1 MSPRWTWGAR
11 GWPQWRS
18 HWRVLHAWP
27 LSAQCLLLSAM
38 ALLMS
43 LWLSWQV
50 SDQAWLTW
58 WQAQQREEG
67 AWQQLQSLQR
77 QVDQHQ
83 QRVAALQAMRHPSG
97 QDWPA
102 WVSTPPNTSP
112 NIRDAELQ
120 ARRDW
125 SGSLTSLLVAW
136 QAFAQQAPQVRV
148 NAFVL
153 SAANPQGSLG
163 SAMELN
169 LQLHTQDDAEQALKR
184 FGAANAK
191 PTPTAVLPDERLP
204 ARLFNPFDATGLP
217 QGLPTL
223 EPTLSNQA
231 GLPDAELSQWQWLG
245 AVTSGNK
252 SLALL
257 THEGQ
262 LYALKPGQALG
273 AQGGEVTQVNADHLW
288 LRQWVAD
295 SHGQWQ
301 ARSNRW
307 PVKGTP

>member
-1 MSPRWTWGAR
+1 MSPRWTWGAHA
-11 GWPQWRS
+11 WPQWRS

-50 SDQAWLTW
+50 SGQAWLTW
-58 WQAQQREEG
+58 WQAQQREED
-67 AWQQLQSLQR
+67 AWLQLQTLQG

-102 WVSTPPNTSP
+102 WVSISP
-112 NIRDAELQ
+112 NNRDAQLQ
-120 ARRDW
+120 GGRDW
-125 SGSLTSLLVAW
+125 SGSLPKLLVAW
-136 QAFAQQAPQVRV
+136 QTFAQQTPQARV
-148 NAFVL
+148 NAFVV
-153 SAANPQGSLG
+153 SAVNTK
-163 SAMELN
+163 ELN

-184 FGAANAK
+184 FATSSAK
-191 PTPTAVLPDERLP
+191 LTPEPELPNGQLP
-204 ARLFNPFDATGLP
+204 ARLFNPFDATGLS

-223 EPTLSNQA
+223 EPTVRAQT
-231 GLPDAELSQWQWLG
+231 GLPEAELSQWQWVG
-245 AVTSGNK
+245 AVTSGNQ

-262 LYALKPGQALG
+262 LYNIKPGQALG
-273 AQGGEVTQVNADHLW
+273 AQGGEVTQVGIDHLW

-295 SHGQWQ
+295 SQGQWQ

-307 PVKGTP
+307 PDKGAP

>member
-1 MSPRWTWGAR
+1 MSPRWTWGAHA
-11 GWPQWRS
+11 WPQWRS

-50 SDQAWLTW
+50 SGQAWLTW
-58 WQAQQREEG
+58 LQAQQREG
-67 AWQQLQSLQR
+67 DALLQLQTLQQ

-102 WVSTPPNTSP
+102 WVSISP
-112 NIRDAELQ
+112 NFRDAQLP
-120 ARRDW
+120 AGRDW
-125 SGSLTSLLVAW
+125 RGSLPSLLVAW
-136 QAFAQQAPQVRV
+136 QTFAQQAPQARV
-148 NAFVL
+148 NAFVV
-153 SAANPQGSLG
+153 SAVNTK
-163 SAMELN
+163 ELN

-184 FGAANAK
+184 FATSSAK
-191 PTPTAVLPDERLP
+191 LTPEPELPNGQLP

-223 EPTLSNQA
+223 EPTVKAKA
-231 GLPDAELSQWQWLG
+231 GLPDAELSQWQWVG
-245 AVTSGNK
+245 AVTSGNQ

-262 LYALKPGQALG
+262 LYTIKPGQALG
-273 AQGGEVTQVNADHLW
+273 AQGGEVIQVGIDHVW

-295 SHGQWQ
+295 SQGQWQ

-307 PVKGTP
+307 PGKGTP

>member
-1 MSPRWTWGAR
+1 MSPRWTWGAH

-43 LWLSWQV
+43 LWLSWHV
-50 SDQAWLTW
+50 SGQAWLTW
-58 WQAQQREEG
+58 WQAQQREED
-67 AWQQLQSLQR
+67 ALLQLQSLQ
-77 QVDQHQ
+77 QLVDQHQ

-102 WVSTPPNTSP
+102 WVSTLPSNG
-112 NIRDAELQ
+112 DAELQ
-120 ARRDW
+120 GGRDW
-125 SGSLTSLLVAW
+125 SGTLPSLLVAW
-136 QAFAQQAPQVRV
+136 QAIAQQAPQARV
-148 NAFVL
+148 NAFVV
-153 SAANPQGSLG
+153 SAVNAHGSVG
-163 SAMELN
+163 NAKELN

-184 FGAANAK
+184 LGTSSAK
-191 PTPTAVLPDERLP
+191 LAPAPAVPDGHLP

-223 EPTLSNQA
+223 EPTVRDKA
-231 GLPDAELSQWQWLG
+231 GLPDAELSQWQWEG

-262 LYALKPGQALG
+262 LYTFKTGQALG
-273 AQGGEVTQVNADHLW
+273 AQGGEVTHVGIDHVW

-301 ARSNRW
+301 ARSHRW
-307 PVKGTP
+307 PGKGTP

>member
-1 MSPRWTWGAR
+1 MSPRWTWGAHA
-11 GWPQWRS
+11 WPQWRS

-50 SDQAWLTW
+50 SGQAWLTW
-58 WQAQQREEG
+58 LQAQQREG
-67 AWQQLQSLQR
+67 DALLQLQTLQQ

-102 WVSTPPNTSP
+102 WVSISP
-112 NIRDAELQ
+112 NFRDAQLQ
-120 ARRDW
+120 SGRDW
-125 SGSLTSLLVAW
+125 RGSLPSLLVAW
-136 QAFAQQAPQVRV
+136 QTFAQQAPQARV
-148 NAFVL
+148 NAFVV
-153 SAANPQGSLG
+153 SAVNAQGSVG
-163 SAMELN
+163 HAKELN

-184 FGAANAK
+184 FGALSAK
-191 PTPTAVLPDERLP
+191 PPLSPALSDGHLP

-223 EPTLSNQA
+223 EPTVKAKA
-231 GLPDAELSQWQWLG
+231 GLPDAELSQWQWVG
-245 AVTSGNK
+245 AVTSGK
-252 SLALL
+252 QSLALL

-262 LYALKPGQALG
+262 LYTLKPGQALG
-273 AQGGEVTQVNADHLW
+273 AQGGEVTQVGIDHVW

-295 SHGQWQ
+295 SQGQWQ
-301 ARSNRW
+301 AQSNRW
-307 PVKGTP
+307 SGKETP

>member
-1 MSPRWTWGAR
+1 MSPRWTWGAH

-50 SDQAWLTW
+50 SGQAWLTW

-67 AWQQLQSLQR
+67 ALLQLQSLQG

-102 WVSTPPNTSP
+102 WVSISP
-112 NIRDAELQ
+112 SSRDSQLQ
-120 ARRDW
+120 GGRDW
-125 SGSLTSLLVAW
+125 SGSLPSLLVAW
-136 QAFAQQAPQVRV
+136 QTFAQQAPQARV
-148 NAFVL
+148 NAFVV
-153 SAANPQGSLG
+153 SAANAQGSVG
-163 SAMELN
+163 NAMQLN
-169 LQLHTQDDAEQALKR
+169 LQLQTQDDAEQTLKR
-184 FGAANAK
+184 FGTSSAK
-191 PTPTAVLPDERLP
+191 LASSPALPYGQLP

-223 EPTLSNQA
+223 EPTVRAQT
-231 GLPDAELSQWQWLG
+231 GLPNAELSQWQWVG
-245 AVTSGNK
+245 AVTSGNQ

-262 LYALKPGQALG
+262 LYTIKPGQALG
-273 AQGGEVTQVNADHLW
+273 AQGGEVTQVGIDHVW

-295 SHGQWQ
+295 SQGQWQ
-301 ARSNRW
+301 ARSNPW
-307 PVKGTP
+307 PDKGAP